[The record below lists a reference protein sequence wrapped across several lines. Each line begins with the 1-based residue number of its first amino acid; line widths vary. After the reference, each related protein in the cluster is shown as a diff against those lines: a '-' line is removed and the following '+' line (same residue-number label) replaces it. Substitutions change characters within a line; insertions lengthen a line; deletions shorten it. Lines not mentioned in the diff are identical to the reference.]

1 MSRGSSRLSLLT
13 AIAMASA
20 AASAPAPGRA
30 ETLDEAW
37 QAALAADGRLA
48 AATSRSMASDAAL
61 AAARAERLPTVT
73 AAAVTSSWRDTP
85 AFDFGAVGMPA
96 VQPLFGGDT
105 LNVASA
111 QVSVPVYAGGRIT
124 ANVTAAA
131 AERDGQ
137 TRSIDTVRQDLRLAV
152 ADAYIGVLRAT
163 SALEV
168 ARSNVASLAAHARD
182 VGDMRTTG
190 QVPTNDY
197 LAAAVSLAD
206 ARQRE
211 LQAERGL
218 EVAHALYNRRVGRPF
233 ESPVSLEALTAPLGG
248 EAIAAPL
255 EQLVA
260 AARSA
265 RSELAQLDATADAL
279 AARSIAARAARRPQL
294 AVSGGYTY
302 LENEFLNRED
312 FWFVALGVRINVFD
326 GGRGRHASTT
336 LEHQASAVAE
346 DRRDRASE
354 IELEV
359 HRAWADLT
367 TAGARIDVAAAA
379 MQQADENLR
388 VVRDRYRNGE
398 GTNTEVLDAETLR
411 VQSASNLDTAR
422 YDQRLAELT
431 LARAIGAL

>member
-1 MSRGSSRLSLLT
+1 
-13 AIAMASA
+13 
-20 AASAPAPGRA
+20 
-30 ETLDEAW
+30 
-37 QAALAADGRLA
+37 
-48 AATSRSMASDAAL
+48 MASDAAL

-73 AAAVTSSWRDTP
+73 AAAATSSWRDTP
-85 AFDFGAVGMPA
+85 AFDFGAVGVPA

-233 ESPVSLEALTAPLGG
+233 ETPVSLEPLTVPLGG

-255 EQLVA
+255 GQLVA

-265 RSELAQLDATADAL
+265 RSELAQLDAAADAL

-312 FWFVALGVRINVFD
+312 FWFVALGVRVNVFD

-398 GTNTEVLDAETLR
+398 GTNTEVLDAEALR